1 MSLARSFNLEKE
13 LEVARRVAREAGR
26 QIMQFYSG
34 DYEVEWKGANDPVT
48 SADRNASELIV
59 NELRRQFP
67 EDGIISEEAPDSHS
81 RLDKK
86 RVWII
91 DPIDGTKQF
100 MDHIGEFAVMI
111 GMALDGV
118 PRVGVVY
125 QPSADRMYFAAEGTG
140 AFLEEPL
147 TTRRLHVSQMADP
160 SQMVMAA
167 SRSHPSEV
175 VVRLQHALGIGSS
188 ITSGSVGLKFGMLA
202 DGRAHIYVH
211 LGSRTNQWDTCA
223 PEVILK
229 EAGGKV
235 TDTSGEH
242 LLYNTPETRN
252 LRGIVATNGMIDD
265 QILATLASMRNR

>member
-13 LEVARRVAREAGR
+13 LEVARRVAREAGK
-26 QIMQFYSG
+26 QIMHFYTG

-48 SADRNASELIV
+48 IADRQASELII
-59 NELRRQFP
+59 NQLRRQFP
-67 EDGIISEEAPDSHS
+67 EDGLISEEAPDSHS
-81 RLDKK
+81 RLDKQ
-86 RVWII
+86 RVWIV

-100 MDHIGEFAVMI
+100 IEHIGEFAVMI
-111 GMALDGV
+111 GMIIDGA

-147 TTRRLHVSQMADP
+147 TTRRLHVSRVTDP
-160 SQMVMAA
+160 SQMVMAV

-175 VVRLQHALGIGSS
+175 VARLQQALGIGSA
-188 ITSGSVGLKFGMLA
+188 IASGSVGLKFGMLA
-202 DGRAHIYVH
+202 EGRAHIYVH

-223 PEVILK
+223 PEVILR

-235 TDTSGEH
+235 TDTGGER
-242 LLYNTPETRN
+242 LLYNTSEIRN

-265 QILATLASMRNR
+265 KILTTLAAMKKT